1 MPGVQ
6 ALGLALP
13 GGALQVSTNLVDVDA
28 TPLHVLV
35 ERIVA
40 EAAMRGASVDAGE
53 LVGLLPARC
62 VVSAAE
68 ALGVRAGATSPG
80 GAALPTPAQLAAAA
94 RAFRL
99 DRLEAD
105 RVLEWHVQRVVGAP

>member
-1 MPGVQ
+1 VQ

-40 EAAMRGASVDAGE
+40 EAQMRGAAVGAGE
-53 LVGLLPARC
+53 LVGLVPARC
-62 VVSAAE
+62 VVAAAE
-68 ALGVRAGATSPG
+68 ALGVGAGA
-80 GAALPTPAQLAAAA
+80 GAAAAGLGALPGPAQLRTAA

-99 DRLEAD
+99 DRLDAD
-105 RVLEWHVQRVVGAP
+105 RVLEWHVERVLGGTP